1 MFGSRGKKAMERN
14 SADVLEGF
22 RETVRNDVGEDIDR
36 DAAVMLM
43 GWMHYSIAILM
54 QRGLMKAG
62 EIPAVMA
69 AAALAV
75 RGKAA
80 DHELGVSY
88 IEVAQRR
95 IFNAMQEANG
105 SPLWPLLYYAQAK
118 DDGLRV
124 SEGAFAGALMRET
137 EAVARMR

>member
-14 SADVLEGF
+14 SAVVLESF

-54 QRGLMKAG
+54 QRGLLKAA
-62 EIPAVMA
+62 EIPAVMN

-75 RGKAA
+75 RAKAPG
-80 DHELGVSY
+80 HGLGGSY
-88 IEVAQRR
+88 IEIAQHQ
-95 IFNAMQEANG
+95 IFAAMREANG
-105 SPLWPLLYYAQAK
+105 SPVWPMLYYAHTK
-118 DDGLRV
+118 DYDLRV

-137 EAVARMR
+137 MAVARMR